1 MLKIYQKFENDKKIH
16 VLRKPKP
23 GSWICVEN
31 PSDSQIK
38 KLSRDFKLEEDLIKD
53 AMDIYEAPRL
63 EQEKNNIYVFTTFP
77 SSEKELDVT
86 SNPVLIIINHD
97 YIFTI
102 SSSEMPF
109 VIKLINSDVNF
120 STADRQDL
128 FLKLMQNIYSEFN
141 IFMHKFTRKIRQK
154 SVQLEKISNTDI
166 VQFVNYE
173 SLLNDFLF
181 DFIPASSVF
190 NTLLS
195 GKVIS
200 FKKDQKDILE
210 DLMLSNGQ
218 LIEFARS
225 NLKNMVNIREAYST
239 IMTNNL
245 NRVIKTFTSLTVI
258 LAVPTMIASIY
269 GMNVHLPF
277 EQGAHAFGG
286 IIALLLF
293 ISGFLV
299 AIFFKKDWL

>member
-1 MLKIYQKFENDKKIH
+1 MLKIYRRLEKDKKVS
-16 VLRKPKP
+16 VLRQPKS

-38 KLSRDFKLEEDLIKD
+38 KLSKDFKLEEDLIKD

-63 EQEKNNIYVFTTFP
+63 EIEKNNIYLFTTFA
-77 SSEKELDVT
+77 SIEKELAVPY
-86 SNPVLIIINHD
+86 PVLFIINHD

-102 SSSEMPF
+102 SSREMPF
-109 VIKLINSDVNF
+109 VNKLISSDFDF
-120 STADRQDL
+120 STEDKQGL
-128 FLKLMQNIYSEFN
+128 LLKLLQNIYGEFN
-141 IFMHKFTRKIRQK
+141 LFIHKFSRRIRQK
-154 SVQLEKISNTDI
+154 SVQLEKIRNEDI

-181 DFIPASSVF
+181 DFIPATAVF
-190 NTLLS
+190 NTLLL

-200 FKKDQKDILE
+200 FNKDQKDIIE
-210 DLMLSNGQ
+210 DLMLSNNQ
-218 LIEFARS
+218 LIEIARS

-245 NRVIKTFTSLTVI
+245 NRIIKTFTSLTVI

-269 GMNVHLPF
+269 GMNVRLPF
-277 EQGAHAFGG
+277 EQGPHTFGG
-286 IIALLLF
+286 IISLLLF